1 MHKVKNFILKTVA
14 WINFLV
20 FLYFACWID
29 VDSWIPFI
37 ICCITGAYLAIFVYA
52 NIDYINR
59 DWLD

>member
-14 WINFLV
+14 WINYLL

-29 VDSWIPFI
+29 ADSWIPFI
-37 ICCITGAYLAIFVYA
+37 ICCITGAYLALFAYA
-52 NIDYINR
+52 NDMFDR

>member
-29 VDSWIPFI
+29 ADSWIPFI
-37 ICCITGAYLAIFVYA
+37 ICCITGAYLALFAYA
-52 NIDYINR
+52 NDMF
-59 DWLD
+59 D